1 MNKVKVL
8 LSIIERGKGKEY
20 IEMLNAQNVK
30 FNLQTVGH
38 GTAPSEMKDIFGLVS
53 NEKDVVFSFAP
64 ESALAL
70 FASQQGQ
77 VVGKK
82 TSYGGLA
89 IVIRLTA
96 IGRITAEI
104 IHRGAGNTDRGG
116 VKDMEN
122 EAKYNL
128 IFISVNQGYSETVM
142 KTAKKAGATGG
153 TVMRGRLAG
162 LELLEGYDETEVT
175 EEREIISILA
185 PVSVCKEIMDS
196 VNAEF
201 GLSSKAKGTVF
212 ALPVEK
218 AFKI

>member
-1 MNKVKVL
+1 MNKIKVL
-8 LSIIERGKGKEY
+8 LSIIERGKGSEY
-20 IEMLNAQNVK
+20 IENLNAQNVK

-38 GTAPSEMKDIFGLVS
+38 GTAPSEMKDIFGLVNS
-53 NEKDVVFSFAP
+53 EKDVVFSFAS
-64 ESALAL
+64 ETAIAA

-89 IVIRLTA
+89 IVTRLTA
-96 IGRITAEI
+96 INRITAEI
-104 IHRGAGNTDRGG
+104 ISRNAGNTDKGG
-116 VKDMEN
+116 VKDMDGEV
-122 EAKYNL
+122 KYNL
-128 IFISVNQGYSETVM
+128 IFISVNQGYSEMVM

-162 LELLEGYDETEVT
+162 QELLEGYDETEVT

-185 PVSVCKEIMDS
+185 PVGVCKEIMEN

>member
-1 MNKVKVL
+1 MN
-8 LSIIERGKGKEY
+8 
-20 IEMLNAQNVK
+20 
-30 FNLQTVGH
+30 T
-38 GTAPSEMKDIFGLVS
+38 
-53 NEKDVVFSFAP
+53 EK
-64 ESALAL
+64 L
-70 FASQQGQ
+70 FANVVDVIEEGQLKLGYRPETIRLYYPLNSLNLFLGTQLDAQGMMDTLAAFAAQQGQ

-82 TSYGGLA
+82 KSYGGLA
-89 IVIRLTA
+89 IVTKLTA
-96 IGRITAEI
+96 ISRITAEI
-104 IHRGAGNTDRGG
+104 ISRGAGNTDKGG
-116 VKDMEN
+116 AKDMEG
-122 EAKYNL
+122 EVKYNL
-128 IFISVNQGYSETVM
+128 IFISVNQGYSEMVM

-162 LELLEGYDETEVT
+162 QEMLEGYDETEVT

-185 PVSVCKEIMDS
+185 PVSVCKEIMEN

>member
-1 MNKVKVL
+1 
-8 LSIIERGKGKEY
+8 
-20 IEMLNAQNVK
+20 
-30 FNLQTVGH
+30 
-38 GTAPSEMKDIFGLVS
+38 
-53 NEKDVVFSFAP
+53 
-64 ESALAL
+64 
-70 FASQQGQ
+70 
-77 VVGKK
+77 
-82 TSYGGLA
+82 
-89 IVIRLTA
+89 
-96 IGRITAEI
+96 
-104 IHRGAGNTDRGG
+104 
-116 VKDMEN
+116 MEN
-122 EAKYNL
+122 EVKYNL

-162 LELLEGYDETEVT
+162 SELLEGYDETEVT

-185 PVSVCKEIMDS
+185 PVSVCKEIMEN

>member
-1 MNKVKVL
+1 MSKIKVI
-8 LSIIERGKGKEY
+8 LSIIERGKGSEY
-20 IEMLNAQNVK
+20 IQTLNAKGVK

-38 GTAPSEMKDIFGLVS
+38 GTAPSEMKDIFGLVNS
-53 NEKDVVFSFAP
+53 EKDVVFSFAP
-64 ESALAL
+64 ETAVAA
-70 FASQQGQ
+70 FAAEQGQ

-89 IVIRLTA
+89 IVTRLTA
-96 IGRITAEI
+96 ISRITAELI
-104 IHRGAGNTDRGG
+104 SRGTGSTDKGG
-116 VKDMEN
+116 VKDMES
-122 EAKYNL
+122 EIKYNL
-128 IFISVNQGYSETVM
+128 IFISVNQGYAETVM
-142 KTAKKAGATGG
+142 KTAKKSGATGG

-162 LELLEGYDETEVT
+162 LELLEGYDDVEVT

-185 PVSVCKEIMDS
+185 PVSVCKEIMES

-201 GLSSKAKGTVF
+201 GISSKAKGTVF